1 MENLKEKENKI
12 EKSNVKDN
20 QTENNNKKQFTI
32 LGFSIWEIIIYFIIY
47 SIIGFI
53 IETTFGLITKGV
65 IESRKNFLYGPFC
78 CIYGVGGLVAIV
90 GLQKFK
96 KNNYTIFLGGAIIGS
111 VVEYFISL
119 IGEFIFHIKWWDY
132 SNLPFNINGRIC
144 IAFSVLWGFL
154 AIFFVRN
161 FHPHVE
167 KFVNKFS
174 KKTIKIIAIFGIIFL
189 SINLII
195 TSLALEVFFARLVKD
210 YDLELKDMD
219 NYIVRIGDLYN
230 NPKIKEISD
239 KIFTNEKMLK
249 TFPNIKVTNKDG
261 EIIYVREILKD
272 IKPYYFRVFTPRLKV
287 DETGNLVRVEN

>member
-20 QTENNNKKQFTI
+20 QTENNIKKQFTI

-161 FHPHVE
+161 LHPHVE

-189 SINLII
+189 SINLTI

>member
-161 FHPHVE
+161 LHPHVE

-189 SINLII
+189 SINLTI

>member
-1 MENLKEKENKI
+1 MKIIKEKRNKLEQQI
-12 EKSNVKDN
+12 INDN
-20 QTENNNKKQFTI
+20 SAEIKNKKQFTI
-32 LGFSIWEIIIYFIIY
+32 LGFSIWKIIIYFIIY

-161 FHPHVE
+161 LHPHVE

>member
-1 MENLKEKENKI
+1 MFGIMENLKEKENKI

-161 FHPHVE
+161 LHPHVE

-195 TSLALEVFFARLVKD
+195 TSLALEVFFARLV
-210 YDLELKDMD
+210 
-219 NYIVRIGDLYN
+219 I
-230 NPKIKEISD
+230 
-239 KIFTNEKMLK
+239 T
-249 TFPNIKVTNKDG
+249 
-261 EIIYVREILKD
+261 
-272 IKPYYFRVFTPRLKV
+272 
-287 DETGNLVRVEN
+287 

>member
-20 QTENNNKKQFTI
+20 QTENNIKKQFTI

-161 FHPHVE
+161 LHPHVE